1 MVNVSNNYTNFTS
14 SLFSTNS
21 SSKQTSSSGNILGDY
36 ASIKNGSY
44 KKLLTA
50 YYKKQENESS
60 GSATLDATK
69 KELFASKQA
78 AESLKSAARTLTQTG
93 SASVFE
99 KVKKSVTD
107 EKTGVT
113 TEVEDYDRDKILSAV
128 KSYVKSYNS
137 TIDTSAD
144 QDNISILKKAS
155 IMVSGTSANSG
166 LLKKVGITI
175 GEGNQLSVDETKL
188 RSADMNDLKTLFQGK
203 NSYADRVLS
212 KATEISLVASNA
224 MSSNRLYGVNGKYSI
239 SDSLGNLFNQIG

>member
-1 MVNVSNNYTNFTS
+1 
-14 SLFSTNS
+14 
-21 SSKQTSSSGNILGDY
+21 LGDY

-44 KKLLTA
+44 KKLLNA
-50 YYKKQENESS
+50 YYKKQEAA
-60 GSATLDATK
+60 GSVTLDATK
-69 KELFASKQA
+69 KELLATKQA
-78 AESLKSAARTLTQTG
+78 AESLKSAARTITQTG
-93 SASVFE
+93 ATSVFE

-128 KSYVKSYNS
+128 KNFVKSYNS
-137 TIDTSAD
+137 TVDATAD
-144 QDNISILKKAS
+144 QDNLPILRKGS
-155 IMVSGTSANSG
+155 IMVSGTSSNSG
-166 LLKKVGITI
+166 LLKKVGISI

-188 RSADMNDLKTLFQGK
+188 KKADINDLKTLFEGK
-203 NSYADRVLS
+203 NSYADRMLS